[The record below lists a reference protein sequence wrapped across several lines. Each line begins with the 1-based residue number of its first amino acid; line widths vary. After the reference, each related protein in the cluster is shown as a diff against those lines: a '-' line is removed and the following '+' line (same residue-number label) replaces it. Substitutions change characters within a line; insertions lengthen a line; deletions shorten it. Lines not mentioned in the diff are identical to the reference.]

1 MNEVFIP
8 DVDVWED
15 YVDGSGRVQVAYA
28 GMPMQM
34 ATAIELGLV
43 GLPVASSVNP
53 VRPAERL
60 RMLRKIRNSLALLAL
75 LGCLSTPSVTS
86 LDTLY
91 SAAILWQIKHSI
103 SRTY

>member
-53 VRPAERL
+53 VRPR
-60 RMLRKIRNSLALLAL
+60 RKITHA
-75 LGCLSTPSVTS
+75 PQ
-86 LDTLY
+86 D
-91 SAAILWQIKHSI
+91 QE
-103 SRTY
+103 